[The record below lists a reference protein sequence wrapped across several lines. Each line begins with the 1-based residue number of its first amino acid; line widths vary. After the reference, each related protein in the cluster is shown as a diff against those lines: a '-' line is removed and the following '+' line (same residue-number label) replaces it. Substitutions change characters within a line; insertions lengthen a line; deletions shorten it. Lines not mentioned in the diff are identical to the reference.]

1 MIQQRAIN
9 ELKVGSILT
18 YLNLIISTIIPL
30 LYTPVMLRMLGQE
43 EYGLYSLSNSVIG
56 YLSLLNLGMGT
67 AVARYVTKCRVDKEY
82 DKEKSI
88 IGLFLIIYSVMAVVV
103 CIVGFTLTKG
113 TGFIFGNSLVQSEIA
128 RLKVLMLIMTVSTA
142 VSFPS
147 SVLSFV
153 VVAYEKYIFRKLFD
167 GVTTIALPIMNVIV
181 LYMGYASV
189 GMAIIGLILQIIYLI
204 VYYKYCKKVL
214 GIQPVF
220 HDLPWNMLKEIFG
233 FSFFILLSTLVDML
247 YWATDKILL
256 GALSGTLAVAVYN
269 IGGTFTSML
278 QGMSSAISGVF
289 TTRVNTMVFS
299 EKSMDDISELFIRI
313 GRLQFLVVSFILSGY
328 IVFGKIFLLF
338 WAGKGYSQAYYVGLM
353 TMIPLSIPLIQSIAY
368 STVVAK
374 KKHQFRAYVY
384 AIIAVLN
391 ILGTFWA
398 IPEYGILGAAAC
410 TAIAY
415 TLGNGIIMNV
425 YYYKVIKLKIIE
437 FWKNILRM
445 SIVPSIMI
453 GIGTI
458 LLRNIIIIHNLR
470 QMILW
475 EMLYAVCFGI
485 LAWKLMMNNYERNLF
500 RELIFKILKRKGM

>member
-1 MIQQRAIN
+1 MQRREIN

-18 YLNLIISTIIPL
+18 YINLIISTIIPL
-30 LYTPVMLRMLGQE
+30 LYTPVMLRMLGQA
-43 EYGLYSLSNSVIG
+43 EYGLYSLSNSVIS

-67 AVARYVTKCRVDKEY
+67 AVARYVTKCRVGKEY
-82 DKEKSI
+82 DKEKSV
-88 IGLFLIIYSVMAVVV
+88 IGLFLILYSVMAIVV

-113 TGFIFGNSLVQSEIA
+113 IGLIFGNGLVQSEIA

-153 VVAYEKYIFRKLFD
+153 VVAHEKYIFRKLFD

-189 GMAIIGLILQIIYLI
+189 GMATIGLILQIIYLI

-256 GALSGTLAVAVYN
+256 GALSGTLVVAVYN

-328 IVFGKIFLLF
+328 IVFGKVFLLF

-368 STVVAK
+368 STIVAK

-391 ILGTFWA
+391 VLGTLWA
-398 IPEYGILGAAAC
+398 IPKYGILGAAAC

-415 TLGNGIIMNV
+415 ALGNGIIMNI
-425 YYYKVIKLKIIE
+425 YYHNVIKLKIIE
-437 FWKNILRM
+437 FWKNISRM
-445 SIVPSIMI
+445 SIVPITMI
-453 GIGTI
+453 VVGII
-458 LLRNIIIIHNLR
+458 LLKNIIIIRNLR

-475 EMLYAVCFGI
+475 AMLYAVCFGV

-500 RELIFKILKRKGM
+500 RELIFKILKRK